1 MIRRPPRSTLF
12 LYPTLFRPP
21 TVTTTV
27 PVVAPAGTGTRRL
40 VADQLVAV
48 ADVPLKSAEL
58 APEVPP
64 NLNPAIRTPLPTE
77 HLGRDRLVMGG
88 GTPTVNDAPSLPR
101 PP

>member
-48 ADVPLKSAEL
+48 AAVPLRSAERRAGEEPRARRAPDHYKHKGPL
-58 APEVPP
+58 A
-64 NLNPAIRTPLPTE
+64 
-77 HLGRDRLVMGG
+77 GDRLVMAG
-88 GTPTVNDAPSLPR
+88 GTMTVKDAPLAAR
-101 PP
+101 PA